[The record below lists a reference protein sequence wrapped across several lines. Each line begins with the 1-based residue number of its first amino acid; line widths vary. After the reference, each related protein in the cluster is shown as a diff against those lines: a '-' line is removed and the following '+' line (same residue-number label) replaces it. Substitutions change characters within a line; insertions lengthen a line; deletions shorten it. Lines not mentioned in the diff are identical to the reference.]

1 MVWLS
6 VTNPTTATTVSRDY
20 PTLAD
25 AMEAAREPEE
35 DGQFVVIEDE
45 AGRVL
50 RDTRTQEWLAALDP
64 EPRR

>member
-6 VTNPTTATTVSRDY
+6 ITNPRTATTVSRDY

-45 AGRVL
+45 AGRIL
-50 RDTRTQEWLAALDP
+50 RDTRTSEWLAALDP
-64 EPRR
+64 EHSR